1 MDHLEKAIDVVGWA
15 DRLPVPPVPAEDEI
29 TLNLQLAITHA
40 LIALAEMLDSVTYS
54 DEHGNRYIRVSS
66 E

>member
-1 MDHLEKAIDVVGWA
+1 MDHLEKAIDVLNISG
-15 DRLPVPPVPAEDEI
+15 DEFDFGGI
-29 TLNLQLAITHA
+29 EAAMWRVKAAKAHA
-40 LIALAEMLDSVTYS
+40 LIALVEWAQSVTYS